1 MVWQVTLQLS
11 LLSQVPVELLMFS
24 SLGLVHVI
32 VSLHASLVPG
42 RTLGRKEKGIALKKK
57 TLNPKP

>member
-42 RTLGRKEKGIALKKK
+42 RTLGRKEKGIALKK
-57 TLNPKP
+57 P